1 MSGLVCRRNV
11 AGRELIEAMTT
22 RYMAYGLG
30 LRCSFRLPGSIFV
43 LARDP
48 LRPLARNDHRALT
61 AAAEDSI

>member
-22 RYMAYGLG
+22 RYTAYGLA

-43 LARDP
+43 LARAI
-48 LRPLARNDHRALT
+48 RFGHWRGT
-61 AAAEDSI
+61 IIEY